1 MQPLTG
7 GHPADDHPSRTA
19 QSLRD
24 LHGRPAA
31 DSTGLRLP
39 PGWCGA
45 ALRRT
50 GEPTALKA
58 GGHRP
63 TRTREGGRDREAR
76 NDQHHQEHHHRGA
89 ACAAW
94 ASGRGAVRRPCASVM
109 KVRVSPQAASANNC
123 ERDRQEVRHEFGVIK
138 AGAQGVGVAL
148 LGASSAATSGTD
160 LVAPAAQVVTSRRPC
175 APTARS
181 PKDLSRQVL
190 SIAPCVLPSLSVIGP
205 LQIERLF
212 PAQSLTPNLRSPSPS
227 SRHRLIS

>member
-1 MQPLTG
+1 MNP
-7 GHPADDHPSRTA
+7 PPSRPG
-19 QSLRD
+19 D
-24 LHGRPAA
+24 
-31 DSTGLRLP
+31 TG
-39 PGWCGA
+39 
-45 ALRRT
+45 
-50 GEPTALKA
+50 
-58 GGHRP
+58 P

-94 ASGRGAVRRPCASVM
+94 ASGRGAVQHPCASVM

-138 AGAQGVGVAL
+138 ARVQGVGVAL
-148 LGASSAATSGTD
+148 LGASSAATSGPD

-190 SIAPCVLPSLSVIGP
+190 PIAPCVLPSLSVIDP

-227 SRHRLIS
+227 SRHRLFLYPPPF